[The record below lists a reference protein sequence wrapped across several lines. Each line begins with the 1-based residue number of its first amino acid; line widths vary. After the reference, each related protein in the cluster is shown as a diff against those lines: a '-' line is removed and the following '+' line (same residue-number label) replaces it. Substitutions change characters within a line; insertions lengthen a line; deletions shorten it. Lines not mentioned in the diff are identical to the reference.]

1 VGELRHALEM
11 DALTESSN
19 GSPGVEGKQR
29 KWSVEDRLCIVQASL
44 KNGTTVNAVAKV
56 YGVHPSQIYNWRKQ
70 YRGGKQRGKTA
81 RLLPVQVTEA
91 AQSAAP
97 ETNQNCGVV
106 IEARS
111 ARVTFNGCIDV
122 AVVRAVLECL
132 VR

>member
-1 VGELRHALEM
+1 MLLEM

-19 GSPGVEGKQR
+19 GSQTVAGKQR
-29 KWSVEDRLCIVQASL
+29 KWSLEDRLRIVQASL
-44 KNGTTVNAVAKV
+44 QNGTTVNAVAKI
-56 YGVHPSQIYNWRKQ
+56 YGVHPSQIYDWRKQ
-70 YRGGKQRGKTA
+70 YREGKQRGKTA
-81 RLLPVQVTEA
+81 GLLAVQVTEV
-91 AQSAAP
+91 AQSAVP
-97 ETNQNCGVV
+97 ERNQNCGVV